1 MSDGHPQQHQAAP
14 SGTQPKWMVPIALIV
29 SLFFLWGVANNLNDV
44 LIAQF
49 RKAFDLQ
56 DWQSGLVQS
65 AFYLGYFFCAMPAAL
80 FARRYGYKAAIVF
93 GLALYGVGALL
104 FYPAAE
110 LRAYSAFL
118 GALFVI
124 ASGLAFLETSANPIM
139 TVLGDPAGAER
150 RLNLAQAF
158 NPLGSITG
166 VLVGRQFILSGVE
179 YTPEQLAAMSP
190 DALAHF
196 RDTEAM
202 AAQSS
207 YLVLGLLVLLWALV
221 VYAVRFPTLVDG
233 PEEAVDE
240 GAPRQEGGF
249 RRLLR
254 HRHFLFGV
262 VTQFFYVGAQVGVWS
277 FLIRYSQ
284 HSVPG
289 TGEKT
294 AAAYLTLSLV
304 AFMAGRFAGTA
315 LMGRIPA
322 ERLMGLFAGINVVLC
337 LMGAF
342 GGGWLGLGAMIATSF
357 FMSIMFPTIFA
368 LSLRGLGPLTK
379 LGSSWLV
386 MAIIGGAAIPV
397 VMGRVSDVT
406 SIAVAMVVPGFCFAV
421 VAAFGLA
428 GRGLPAGERDGRLK
442 IVATH

>member
-1 MSDGHPQQHQAAP
+1 MTDGSPQQHQATHSRKDAR
-14 SGTQPKWMVPIALIV
+14 WRIPIALIV

-80 FARRYGYKAAIVF
+80 FARRYGYKAAIVL

-124 ASGLAFLETSANPIM
+124 ASGLAFLETSANPLM

-158 NPLGSITG
+158 NPLGAITG
-166 VLVGRQFILSGVE
+166 VLVGREFILSGVE
-179 YTPEQLAAMSP
+179 YTPEQLAALDP
-190 DALAHF
+190 AALARF

-207 YLVLGLLVLLWALV
+207 YLVLGLLVLLWAAV
-221 VYAVRFPTLVDG
+221 VFAVRFPKLVDG
-233 PEEAVDE
+233 PEEDT
-240 GAPRQEGGF
+240 GDAPPVEGGF

-254 HRHFLFGV
+254 YRHFLFGV
-262 VTQFFYVGAQVGVWS
+262 GAQFFYVGAQVGVWS
-277 FLIRYSQ
+277 FLIRYAQ
-284 HSVPG
+284 HAVPG

-304 AFMAGRFAGTA
+304 AFMVGRFAGTA
-315 LMGRIPA
+315 LMGRVAA
-322 ERLMGLFAGINVVLC
+322 ERLMGLFAAANVLLC
-337 LMGAF
+337 LVGAF

-379 LGSSWLV
+379 LGSSWQV
-386 MAIIGGAAIPV
+386 MAIIGGAAVPV
-397 VMGRVSDVT
+397 AMGRVSDMA
-406 SIAVAMVVPGFCFAV
+406 SIAVAMVVPAACFAV
-421 VAAFGLA
+421 VGAFSLV
-428 GRGLPAGERDGRLK
+428 GRHAPAGENGTRLK
-442 IVATH
+442 AVATH